1 MCDSIGMDYIY
12 PGLFLQEADGGYLVT
27 FPDVPEAITQ
37 GDDLADAMASASDAL
52 GLALRGYL
60 ADGKP
65 LPLPSKQVKGHIDVP
80 VEAANAL
87 KLAVIEAFR
96 TTGMS
101 KSEFARRL
109 GKADTEAHRILDPDH
124 PTKLSA
130 LEAAL
135 RQLGK
140 QVVVSV
146 KDAA

>member
-1 MCDSIGMDYIY
+1 MDYIY
-12 PGLFLQEADGGYLVT
+12 PGLFQQEPDGGYLVT

-37 GDDLADAMASASDAL
+37 GDDFADAMASASDAL

-60 ADGKP
+60 VHDKP
-65 LPLPSKQVKGHIDVP
+65 LPMPSKRLKGHVDVP

-87 KLAVIEAFR
+87 KLAVVEAFR
-96 TTGMS
+96 AAGIS

-124 PTKLSA
+124 PTKLAS

-135 RQLGK
+135 RLLGK